1 MVNVGRGVNDLIS
14 AAIST
19 SVDSLDDAAEQAEDA
34 AKRLQDSGVRFKSAR
49 ADSEKPAGPW
59 YSFKNLADTTAQID
73 IYDEIDWLWGV
84 TARDFRDELK
94 ALPDSVDTIDLHINS
109 PGGDVYEA
117 IAIMN
122 SLRQHPAKVVTTVD
136 GMAASSAGFIAVG
149 ASDELIMAENAELMA
164 HLPWAITI
172 GDSADMRKMADDLDR
187 IGKNIASIFV
197 AKAGGKLD
205 DWMATLTAETWWSA
219 AEAVDAG
226 IADKMLKAPKRDA
239 KSAAKNRFNLSVF
252 NHAGRSNAPA
262 PAVRNKTPQ
271 PVEAEV
277 TQEKETTVAT
287 LSATALEKLG
297 LDGEADEAAI
307 NAAIESL
314 PDEGDVTPPEPTLD
328 QAAQIVAQ
336 AGMATIDAE
345 ALQSLQEA
353 AALGAQAHAQQVR
366 EADERIV
373 DAAIAAGKFPP
384 ARREHHLNALA
395 ADREGHTAVIN
406 GLATGLVPL
415 AESGHGVSAE
425 ITNEDDAIFASL
437 YGKESV

>member
-1 MVNVGRGVNDLIS
+1 
-14 AAIST
+14 
-19 SVDSLDDAAEQAEDA
+19 
-34 AKRLQDSGVRFKSAR
+34 
-49 ADSEKPAGPW
+49 
-59 YSFKNLADTTAQID
+59 
-73 IYDEIDWLWGV
+73 
-84 TARDFRDELK
+84 
-94 ALPDSVDTIDLHINS
+94 
-109 PGGDVYEA
+109 
-117 IAIMN
+117 
-122 SLRQHPAKVVTTVD
+122 
-136 GMAASSAGFIAVG
+136 
-149 ASDELIMAENAELMA
+149 
-164 HLPWAITI
+164 
-172 GDSADMRKMADDLDR
+172 
-187 IGKNIASIFV
+187 
-197 AKAGGKLD
+197 
-205 DWMATLTAETWWSA
+205 
-219 AEAVDAG
+219 
-226 IADKMLKAPKRDA
+226 
-239 KSAAKNRFNLSVF
+239 
-252 NHAGRSNAPA
+252 
-262 PAVRNKTPQ
+262 
-271 PVEAEV
+271 
-277 TQEKETTVAT
+277 VAT